1 MTTDADTYREAGH
14 RLLEQARVE
23 LEAGDL
29 VQASEKA
36 WGAAAQMVKAAAQ
49 ANGWSHGSHRDLFVA
64 VRDLTNQ
71 SGDIEIHDLFAYANY
86 LHTNFYEGSFDAA
99 VVARYLERVREF
111 VAKLNALLEIG

>member
-1 MTTDADTYREAGH
+1 MTTNADTYRDAGH

-49 ANGWSHGSHRDLFVA
+49 AHGWPHGSHRDLFVA
-64 VRDLTNQ
+64 VRDLTNEH
-71 SGDIEIHDLFAYANY
+71 SDTDIHDLFAYANY
-86 LHTNFYEGSFDAA
+86 LHTNFYEAAFDAA
-99 VVARYLERVREF
+99 VVERYLGRVREF
-111 VAKLNALLEIG
+111 VAKLDRLLAVG